1 MTCILKIRVMILALF
16 KKINKKVWFM
26 YAYLP
31 PPSLQL
37 GQVQATLRSLF
48 PSWCCWSP
56 SSSTTCTLKCVRSL
70 VFNVESPLSC
80 HSSGSGSSSLIL
92 ISEEK
97 KNKYRWEAAHWP
109 RKNRRSEALSQVKG
123 ILGKV
128 KKHLFIEHNHCSL
141 RLHFSKQIFR
151 FYCKYQRISK
161 RNKAI
166 RRAYF
171 FKDSTRV
178 KLQLLN
184 KSNDQSR
191 L

>member
-1 MTCILKIRVMILALF
+1 MKHCKNQDDDINSLK
-16 KKINKKVWFM
+16 KKKKVCFM
-26 YAYLP
+26 CAYLP

-92 ISEEK
+92 ISKE

-109 RKNRRSEALSQVKG
+109 KKIAWNLS
-123 ILGKV
+123 LSKV
-128 KKHLFIEHNHCSL
+128 KWIL
-141 RLHFSKQIFR
+141 R
-151 FYCKYQRISK
+151 
-161 RNKAI
+161 
-166 RRAYF
+166 
-171 FKDSTRV
+171 
-178 KLQLLN
+178 
-184 KSNDQSR
+184 KSQKSSVCGA
-191 L
+191 